1 MAQIWELHN
10 SGFINDCSDLPI
22 HYFVVI
28 IQKAEGWRSEVTYCV
43 LKDPF
48 PSSITSGLRAC
59 RLPHMPRSHT
69 RLCGWLLAKWKKG
82 HKVIIWRET
91 TPHHQDLGD
100 ARPPFWIQ
108 SLPFTIT
115 YQLYIRY
122 GVSLGY
128 PCEFN
133 ILPNAH
139 NCIRVAACEEWVV
152 PKAVAGA
159 SFG

>member
-10 SGFINDCSDLPI
+10 SGFINDCSDLTI
-22 HYFVVI
+22 HYFAVI
-28 IQKAEGWRSEVTYCV
+28 IQKAESWRSEVTYCV

-48 PSSITSGLRAC
+48 PSSITPGLRTC

-69 RLCGWLLAKWKKG
+69 WLCGWLLAKWKKG

-100 ARPPFWIQ
+100 GRPPFWIQ

-115 YQLYIRY
+115 YQLHTLY

-139 NCIRVAACEEWVV
+139 NCIWVAACEQWSL
-152 PKAVAGA
+152 KQ
-159 SFG
+159 